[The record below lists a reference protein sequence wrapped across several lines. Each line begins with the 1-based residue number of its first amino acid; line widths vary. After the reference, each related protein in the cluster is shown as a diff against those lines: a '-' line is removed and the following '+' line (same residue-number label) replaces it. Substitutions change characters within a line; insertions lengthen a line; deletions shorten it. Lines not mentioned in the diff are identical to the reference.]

1 MIYENKILCGD
12 SIKLIKKIP
21 DNYVNLIYLDPPF
34 FAERIFEAKGKY
46 GKINSFSDRWD
57 RNLDSY
63 LDFMIEV
70 LQECH
75 RVLKNTG
82 SLYLHCDWHASHYLK
97 VELDKI
103 FGRKHFQNEIVW
115 RRHNVHNNTRH
126 GTKSFGRIHDTI
138 LFYSKSKN
146 YTWNPIYQ
154 PYSEEYVA
162 KTYRHVEPETGRLY
176 ALGDL
181 SGPGGRSKGNPRY
194 KFMGFTR
201 YWRYCEKSMI
211 RLKKE
216 NKIYQGKPGNVP
228 LLKRY
233 LDEMPGII
241 LQDVWDD
248 VQSVQVSKKEAVGYP
263 TQKPE
268 RLLERIIQISS
279 NEKDLVLDPM
289 CGSGTTLVSSKNLR
303 RYFIGIDS
311 NLEACKIAKK
321 RIRNRKITTK
331 SQKLYYEIPLIR
343 P

>member
-1 MIYENKILCGD
+1 MTKTNQVINGD
-12 SIKLIKKIP
+12 SKRTLQKLE
-21 DNYVNLIYLDPPF
+21 DNSVDLCYLDPPF

-46 GKINSFSDRWD
+46 GKINSFSDKWD

-63 LDFMIEV
+63 LDSMIEII
-70 LQECH
+70 QESY

-82 SLYLHCDWHASHYLK
+82 SFYLHCDWHASHYLK

-103 FGRKHFQNEIVW
+103 FGRKYFQNEIVW

-126 GTKSFGRIHDTI
+126 GTKSFGRIHDVI
-138 LFYSKSKN
+138 LFYTKSNN

-154 PYSEEYVA
+154 PYSEEYVK
-162 KTYRHVEPETGRLY
+162 KTYRHVEPETGRKY

-194 KFMGFTR
+194 KFMGLTR
-201 YWRYCEKSMI
+201 YWRYCEKSMM
-211 RLKKE
+211 RLKRE

-233 LDEMPGII
+233 LDEMPGIM

-248 VQSVQVSKKEAVGYP
+248 VKSVQVSKKESVGYP

-279 NEKDLVLDPM
+279 NEDDLVLDAM
-289 CGSGTTLVSSKNLR
+289 CGSGTTLIASQNLGR
-303 RYFIGIDS
+303 NFIGIDS
-311 NLEACKIAKK
+311 NKQACKIAKK
-321 RIRNRKITTK
+321 RIQEKVID
-331 SQKLYYEIPLIR
+331 SSMMEPLVIP
-343 P
+343 

>member
-1 MIYENKILCGD
+1 MKSILNQVVCND
-12 SIKLIKKIP
+12 SKKTLKKI
-21 DNYVNLIYLDPPF
+21 DSETIDLCYLDPPF

-46 GKINSFSDRWD
+46 GKINSFSDKWD

-63 LDFMIEV
+63 LNFMIEV
-70 LQECH
+70 LLECH
-75 RVLKNTG
+75 RVLKKTG

-103 FGRKHFQNEIVW
+103 FSRKYFQNEIVW
-115 RRHNVHNNTRH
+115 KRHNVHNNTRH
-126 GTKSFGRIHDTI
+126 GTKSFGRIHDVI
-138 LFYSKSKN
+138 LFYTKSNN

-154 PYSEEYVA
+154 PYSEEYVE
-162 KTYRHVEPETGRLY
+162 KTYRHIEPETGRRY

-194 KFMGFTR
+194 KFMGITR
-201 YWRYCEKSMI
+201 YWRYCERSMMK
-211 RLKKE
+211 LKRE
-216 NKIYQGKPGNVP
+216 NRIHQSKPGNVP

-248 VQSVQVSKKEAVGYP
+248 VKSVQVTKKESVGYP

-279 NEKDLVLDPM
+279 NGGDLVLDAM
-289 CGSGTTLVSSKNLR
+289 CGSGTTLVASKNLGR
-303 RYFIGIDS
+303 NFIGIDL
-311 NLEACKIAKK
+311 NIEACQIARK
-321 RIRNRKITTK
+321 RIKERRICESVNELPVI
-331 SQKLYYEIPLIR
+331 LP
-343 P
+343 